1 MTVAPTSL
9 DELCINTIRTLS
21 MDAVQKAN
29 SGHPGT
35 PMGLA
40 PVAYTLW
47 TRFMRHNPANPHW
60 TNRDRFVLSAGHASM
75 LLYSLLFLT
84 GYDLSLDDIKDFRQ
98 WGSRTPGHPEYGHTP
113 GIEVTTGPLGQGFG
127 MAVGFALAEH
137 MLAERFNKPGH
148 AIVDHH
154 VYGICSDGDL
164 MEGVSSEAASLA
176 GFLGLGKLIFFYDDN
191 NISIEG
197 GTNLAFTEDVG
208 RRFEAYGWHIT
219 HIDGNDLDGIEAALQ
234 EARAET
240 RRPSLIITKTT
251 IAYGSPH
258 KAGTAAAHGSPLGEE
273 EVELTK
279 EALGWPPEAK
289 FFVPEE
295 ALAEFRKCLDK
306 GHQEEAAWDKRFAA
320 YEAAFPEEAAAFR
333 RQLGGELP
341 GGWQDALPRF
351 ATGDKAVSTRVAGGQ
366 ALNALAPIL
375 PMLVGGAADLAPST
389 ETLLKDYG
397 SIGPHEYSGRNLHF
411 GVREHAMGAIT
422 NGLAIHGGFLPYC
435 ATFLIFSDYMRAS
448 IRLAALMQAHSAFV
462 FTHDSIGLG
471 EDGPTHQPIE
481 HLASLRAMPGLCLL
495 RPADG
500 NETAAAW
507 EVAITRHGPTAM
519 ALSRQNLP
527 ILDAPEGA
535 AFNGTKR
542 GAYILAEAQNGSP
555 DVILIA
561 TGSEVQ
567 LTVAAREMLEAE
579 GIPTRVVSMPSWEL
593 FAEQSDSYRDE
604 VLPPAI
610 RARVSVEAA
619 ATFGWE
625 RYVGDVGVAVGV
637 DHFGASAPGATV
649 LEKFGFTAENV
660 TRHARAV
667 LARSREGGR

>member
-1 MTVAPTSL
+1 VAPTSL

-47 TRFMRHNPANPHW
+47 TRFMHHNPANPHW
-60 TNRDRFVLSAGHASM
+60 ADRDRFVLSAGHASM
-75 LLYSLLFLT
+75 LLYSLLALT
-84 GYDLSLDDIKDFRQ
+84 GYDLDLKELQDFRQ
-98 WGSRTPGHPEYGHTP
+98 WQSRTPGHPEYGHTP
-113 GIEVTTGPLGQGFG
+113 GVEVTTGPLGQGFG

-137 MLAERFNKPGH
+137 LLAARFNKPGH
-148 AIVDHH
+148 TIVDHY

-164 MEGVSSEAASLA
+164 MEGVSAEAASVA

-197 GTNLAFTEDVG
+197 STNLAFTENVG
-208 RRFEAYGWHIT
+208 QRFEAYGWHIAR
-219 HIDGNDLDGIEAALQ
+219 IDGNDLDGISAALE

-240 RRPSLIITKTT
+240 QRPSLIITKTT
-251 IAYGSPH
+251 IAYGSPN

-279 EALGWPPEAK
+279 ERLGWPPEAK
-289 FFVPEE
+289 FFVPDE
-295 ALAEFRKCLDK
+295 ALAEFRKCLDT
-306 GHQEEAAWDKRFAA
+306 GQQRESEWDARFASYA
-320 YEAAFPEEAAAFR
+320 EAFPEDVAAFR
-333 RQLGGELP
+333 TALAGDLP
-341 GGWQDALPRF
+341 AGWEDTLPKF
-351 ATGDKAVSTRVAGGQ
+351 APGDKAVSTRVAGGQ
-366 ALNALAPIL
+366 ALNALAPVL
-375 PMLVGGAADLAPST
+375 PTLVGGAADLAPST

-397 SIGPHEYSGRNLHF
+397 SVGPHEYSGRNLHF

-422 NGLAIHGGFLPYC
+422 NGLAIHGGFIPYC

-448 IRLAALMQAHSAFV
+448 IRLASLMQSHSTFI

-481 HLASLRAMPGLCLL
+481 HLASLRAMPGLRLI
-495 RPADG
+495 RPADA

-507 EVAITRHGPTAM
+507 AVVISTSGPTAM

-527 ILDAPEGA
+527 ILDAPHDVVFE
-535 AFNGTKR
+535 GTKR
-542 GAYILAEAQNGSP
+542 GAYVLADAGNSQP
-555 DVILIA
+555 DVILMA

-567 LTVAAREMLEAE
+567 LAVAARATLEDE
-579 GIPTRVVSMPSWEL
+579 GIATRVVSMPSWEL
-593 FAEQSDSYRDE
+593 FAAQPQAYRDE
-604 VLPPAI
+604 ILPPAV

-619 ATFGWE
+619 STFGWE
-625 RYVGDVGVAVGV
+625 RYVGDAGVAIGV
-637 DHFGASAPGATV
+637 DHFGASAPGGTV
-649 LEKFGFTAENV
+649 MEKFGFTAENV
-660 TRHARAV
+660 AQHARDV
-667 LARSREGGR
+667 LARCREGGH